1 MKENLLTDKSIA
13 FAARIMKLYQYLS
26 KNKKETEF
34 QNRLFVAE
42 RV

>member
-26 KNKKETEF
+26 KKRNSNFKTDCS
-34 QNRLFVAE
+34 
-42 RV
+42 